1 MVSDPLLIEILDS
14 LRSAPEMPDDPSLI
28 MPHIPDRVMDAQQIY
43 ELLHD
48 WMERMEDWGELLT
61 DMDILVK
68 RLTQLTPIPATHRV
82 IGL

>member
-14 LRSAPEMPDDPSLI
+14 LRSAPEMPDDPALI
-28 MPHIPDRVMDAQQIY
+28 MPHIPDRVTDAQQIY

-61 DMDILVK
+61 DMHTAENGL
-68 RLTQLTPIPATHRV
+68 RSSPQSRRR
-82 IGL
+82 IG

>member
-1 MVSDPLLIEILDS
+1 
-14 LRSAPEMPDDPSLI
+14 
-28 MPHIPDRVMDAQQIY
+28 MDAQQIY

-68 RLTQLTPIPATHRV
+68 RLTQLPQSRRR
-82 IGL
+82 IG